1 VNATI
6 LRSEVLKQLD
16 TGEPFQMEFVT
27 ADRKRGTGGELIK
40 VENWAK
46 HKGNPPIERRPSS
59 PLGGNQRGALKPATI
74 KVVNIHNPFNR
85 IAHPI
90 AVHLLLIL
98 TFNGKRVLNG

>member
-46 HKGNPPIERRPSS
+46 HKGNAVQERLPGSTQN
-59 PLGGNQRGALKPATI
+59 PKPKTQNSI
-74 KVVNIHNPFNR
+74 KVVNIHNPFNK

>member
-27 ADRKRGTGGELIK
+27 ADRKRGTGGEVIK

-46 HKGNPPIERRPSS
+46 HKGTAVNERKPGNPS
-59 PLGGNQRGALKPATI
+59 PLGGNRRGPNSI

>member
-1 VNATI
+1 
-6 LRSEVLKQLD
+6 
-16 TGEPFQMEFVT
+16 MEFVT

-46 HKGNPPIERRPSS
+46 HKGTAVQERLPAKTAN
-59 PLGGNQRGALKPATI
+59 GKLKTANSI